1 MKALPE
7 RHEIRGLR
15 GVFLWVP
22 KAVVVVYVILDVIV
36 IPVFRPLL
44 RWVSRLGFVLRLQDI
59 VATFPPYAILVLL
72 AVPFAFAEPAKI
84 YALFLMSEG
93 HFKTGLATIAMAYLV
108 SLVVVERIYHA
119 GQAKLRTISWFATL
133 MDWLT
138 GIRDRLL
145 AWTRTTW
152 IWTFSIEFKGAAR
165 ELITKLRLRVRMA
178 YGRLWH

>member
-1 MKALPE
+1 MPE

-44 RWVSRLGFVLRLQDI
+44 RWVSRLGFVLRLQDT
-59 VATFPPYAILVLL
+59 VATFPPYAILVL
-72 AVPFAFAEPAKI
+72 
-84 YALFLMSEG
+84 MSEG
-93 HFKTGLATIAMAYLV
+93 HFATGLAMMAMAYLV
-108 SLVVVERIYHA
+108 SIVVVERIYHA
-119 GQAKLRTISWFATL
+119 GRAKLKTIAWFAKL

-138 GIRDRLL
+138 GIRDRFL
-145 AWTRTTW
+145 AWVRTTW